1 VVDESQPEA
10 DKDGWAGDGG
20 WKADP
25 VVEAEPEVPEE
36 PEDVTLT
43 LDEFMKQ
50 REELR
55 QKAVAAGLA
64 TKDAVRKVD
73 TATEF
78 AGLTLKEKTEL
89 GDYLPDTYSKPETLG
104 KKDQRSSAKAKVLD
118 VGFKSAAPTYENRDR
133 FAGGRGDRDGNSYR
147 PREGGDSYRPREGGD
162 SYRPREG
169 GDSYRPREGGDSY
182 RPREGGD
189 SYRPREGGDSYRPR
203 EGGDSYRPREGG
215 DSYRPREGGDSYR
228 PREGGDS
235 YRPREGGDSYRPRDG
250 GRGRGRSSR
259 NSGPET
265 VFNSLDFPAL

>member
-1 VVDESQPEA
+1 LEGEKDPKSVLEESSPVVVDESQPEA

-50 REELR
+50 REDLR

-133 FAGGRGDRDGNSYR
+133 FTGGRGDRDGNSYR

-162 SYRPREG
+162 RPK
-169 GDSYRPREGGDSY
+169 
-182 RPREGGD
+182 
-189 SYRPREGGDSYRPR
+189 
-203 EGGDSYRPREGG
+203 
-215 DSYRPREGGDSYR
+215 EGGDSYR